1 MGCHNLGPSVLAT
14 CDSALSHEN
23 AQKASKDL
31 VNHFVPFCGTLC
43 RMVRIAIIGGG
54 IGGLTAALA
63 FQQSGFQCEVF
74 EQAPALHDVGAAI
87 AIWPNATRILHGL
100 NLFEKIFERAGVM
113 EEIRWVDQNG
123 WLINRVSIS
132 DPQFPAVALH
142 RADLQNT
149 LVRALP
155 QSSLH
160 LGYELID
167 QTQRGDK
174 MIATFANGNSIEAD
188 FLIGADGIHSRVRE
202 QFLNDGPPIDRGY
215 VVWRGISP
223 AVPPSVP
230 PATAIE
236 FHGRGKRFGLGPVG
250 LGRLGWWA
258 TANTPNTDQLPQLFK
273 GWQRTVLELI
283 ETTPPSSILKTIASD
298 RLPTKVWGRG
308 RMTMLGDAIH
318 PTTPNLGQGGCLA
331 MEDAIVLAR
340 CFERF
345 GTREEAFRNYEQLR
359 YKRTSALSKY
369 SRYYG
374 SVGQWENLWARA
386 LRRTAFALAP
396 EIVLARLM
404 QFVFDPQ
411 ITQITSA

>member
-1 MGCHNLGPSVLAT
+1 
-14 CDSALSHEN
+14 
-23 AQKASKDL
+23 
-31 VNHFVPFCGTLC
+31 
-43 RMVRIAIIGGG
+43 MVQIAIIGGG

-63 FQQSGFQCEVF
+63 FQQSGFHCEVF

-87 AIWPNATRILHGL
+87 AIWPNATRILQRL
-100 NLFEKIFERAGVM
+100 NVFDKIVESAGVM

-142 RADLQNT
+142 RADLQSILLRT
-149 LVRALP
+149 LP
-155 QSSLH
+155 PSSIH
-160 LGYELID
+160 LGHELID

-174 MIATFANGNSIEAD
+174 MIATFVNGHSTEAD

-202 QFLNDGPPIDRGY
+202 QFLNDGPPVDRGY

-223 AVPPSVP
+223 AVPPGVP

-250 LGRLGWWA
+250 HGRLGWWA
-258 TANTPNTDQLPQLFK
+258 TANTPNIDELPQLFE
-273 GWQRTVLELI
+273 GWRRTVLDLI
-283 ETTPPSSILKTIASD
+283 EATPPSSLLQTTTSD
-298 RLPTKVWGRG
+298 RFPNRLWGRG

-331 MEDAIVLAR
+331 MEDAMVLAR
-340 CFERF
+340 CFEKC
-345 GTREEAFRNYEQLR
+345 GATEEALRNYEQLR
-359 YKRTSALSKY
+359 YKRTAALSKY

-374 SVGQWENLWARA
+374 SVGQWENIWARA
-386 LRRTAFALAP
+386 LRRTALALVP
-396 EIVLARLM
+396 ETVLADLM
-404 QFVFDPQ
+404 QFVFYPQ
-411 ITQITSA
+411 IT

>member
-1 MGCHNLGPSVLAT
+1 M
-14 CDSALSHEN
+14 
-23 AQKASKDL
+23 AQ
-31 VNHFVPFCGTLC
+31 
-43 RMVRIAIIGGG
+43 IAIIGGG

-63 FQQSGFQCEVF
+63 LQQSGFQCEVF

-87 AIWPNATRILHGL
+87 AIWPNATRILQRL
-100 NLFEKIFERAGVM
+100 NLFEKILERAGVM

-149 LVRALP
+149 LVGALP

-174 MIATFANGNSIEAD
+174 MVATFANDHSTEAD

-202 QFLNDGPPIDRGY
+202 QFLNDGLPMDRGY
-215 VVWRGISP
+215 VVWRGIAPIIQSGI
-223 AVPPSVP
+223 P

-236 FHGRGKRFGLGPVG
+236 YHGRGKRFGLGPVG

-258 TANTPNTDQLPQLFK
+258 TANTPNTDELSQLFK
-273 GWQRTVLELI
+273 GWQRPVLELI
-283 ETTPPSSILKTIASD
+283 EATPPSSILKTIASD

-331 MEDAIVLAR
+331 MEDAMVLAR
-340 CFERF
+340 CFEKY
-345 GTREEAFRNYEQLR
+345 GATEDALRNYEQLR
-359 YKRTSALSKY
+359 YTRTAALNKY

-374 SVGQWENLWARA
+374 SVGQWEKIWARA
-386 LRRTAFALAP
+386 LRRTAIALAP
-396 EIVLARLM
+396 EEVMKRLM
-404 QFVFDPQ
+404 QIVFYPE
-411 ITQITSA
+411 IT